1 MKRTLNEK
9 DQNKH
14 NNGTGV
20 KTKQNKKPQVRKVGK
35 LKINKAI
42 T

>member
-14 NNGTGV
+14 NGTGV
-20 KTKQNKKPQVRKVGK
+20 KTKQNTTSQKGRQ
-35 LKINKAI
+35 A
-42 T
+42 